1 MRQRKET
8 ESRLFCR
15 FASPKPAK
23 SDRARDTGEQRD
35 DASFAT
41 RRRPSSTP
49 TAPAPSSS
57 SPVPSSLA
65 AALLAPLS
73 SLLLFLAPPVA
84 SASLLEL
91 PASKLQNTYWLVR
104 AGESVSEADGRVD
117 TNRATKQGTGAG
129 LSELGKR
136 QVAEGALPMAAREA
150 CGGGC
155 FVYYGTVRRS
165 EQIAA
170 AIGAAAGLSQSRL
183 IPEFSF
189 LDPRGLGALEGGQLA
204 AVTDEVSAGDAS
216 SPLYRPPMGTTGT
229 PNESLGDVLMRVT
242 QLVSAEVSERMRA
255 RERERGFFFFVPW
268 SLSFSSSSSPPPPP
282 SICATS
288 ASRIKKYSKT
298 QKLKNSSTLFSSTK
312 TIKQETKHRGEDV
325 VIVFPDAALPGAFQA
340 AVLGEDLRAAESLA
354 PPPGG
359 MAKLRLAPWSSSPM
373 TRREQEGG

>member
-1 MRQRKET
+1 
-8 ESRLFCR
+8 
-15 FASPKPAK
+15 
-23 SDRARDTGEQRD
+23 
-35 DASFAT
+35 
-41 RRRPSSTP
+41 
-49 TAPAPSSS
+49 
-57 SPVPSSLA
+57 V
-65 AALLAPLS
+65 
-73 SLLLFLAPPVA
+73 
-84 SASLLEL
+84 
-91 PASKLQNTYWLVR
+91 QNTYWLVR

-204 AVTDEVSAGDAS
+204 AVADEVSAGDAS

-255 RERERGFFFFVPW
+255 RERERERLFLLCPLVPLLFF
-268 SLSFSSSSSPPPPP
+268 LLL
-282 SICATS
+282 AAS
-288 ASRIKKYSKT
+288 ASLDLRHQRVENKKI
-298 QKLKNSSTLFSSTK
+298 LKNSKTSQLSSLQPK
-312 TIKQETKHRGEDV
+312 
-325 VIVFPDAALPGAFQA
+325 P
-340 AVLGEDLRAAESLA
+340 
-354 PPPGG
+354 
-359 MAKLRLAPWSSSPM
+359 
-373 TRREQEGG
+373 